1 MNPKQFHR
9 RLIGVVLVL
18 AILMTFLCSN
28 LYSIQYING
37 ADYANQSVARSYENQ
52 TVSAS
57 RGLLLDRNGQVLVSN
72 EISYQVTLLLSY
84 LGENEEER
92 CANLLALI
100 QVCREEGVTW
110 ADTLPITTTAPF
122 SYTTENPFYSVS
134 TDENGNPKYNEDGEL
149 AYDMTRLG
157 RLAVYMGWIEDPTE
171 LAEGEIP
178 QSDASGGADPGLWD
192 RIMNFFGMG
201 QQEEAPQEEPEPYR
215 LPTAEELLGKMCKSF
230 GVKARARW
238 TRMRRRRAARRCPP

>member
-122 SYTTENPFYSVS
+122 TIFPPLMAAMASSSQSNT
-134 TDENGNPKYNEDGEL
+134 L
-149 AYDMTRLG
+149 AGPSCT
-157 RLAVYMGWIEDPTE
+157 I
-171 LAEGEIP
+171 I
-178 QSDASGGADPGLWD
+178 SGA
-192 RIMNFFGMG
+192 
-201 QQEEAPQEEPEPYR
+201 
-215 LPTAEELLGKMCKSF
+215 TAERFTTAVSG
-230 GVKARARW
+230 ARFPFSTA
-238 TRMRRRRAARRCPP
+238 MPPVSE